1 MLYPTGERPVD
12 DLATLARAEE
22 VPGPEDPAMGEAL
35 LNLRALVMAAE
46 RYRVAAAASVGIG
59 TTESQAI
66 SSLAVHGPRGQ
77 SDLAR
82 DLSLTSSAATA
93 LVDRLERHGVAERTR
108 HPNDRRRMLI
118 RLTSRGEELA
128 NAGQQTLLASLHTV
142 PAADLPLVS
151 TWLGSIARDL
161 NARTR

>member
-1 MLYPTGERPVD
+1 MLYPTDERVVD

-22 VPGPEDPAMGEAL
+22 PPGPEDPVMGEAL
-35 LNLRALVMAAE
+35 HNLRALIIAAE
-46 RYRVAAAASVGIG
+46 RYRVNAAASVGLG
-59 TTESQAI
+59 TTESQAV

-108 HPNDRRRMLI
+108 HPSDRRRMLI

-128 NAGQQTLLASLHTV
+128 TAGQQTLLASLHMV
-142 PAADLPLVS
+142 PAADLPFVS
-151 TWLGSIARDL
+151 TWLGSIARSL
-161 NARTR
+161 HTRTG